1 MKQSRPLTEEDF
13 KKLREIAEKMN
24 TTVEKLI
31 SESKD
36 PKKIIEDY
44 DKGNFR
50 ILNE

>member
-1 MKQSRPLTEEDF
+1 MEQSRPLTEEDF

-31 SESKD
+31 AESKD

-44 DKGNFR
+44 YNGNFR